1 MMDDITIKCGRP
13 RKGDELLSRERILDA
28 AFTLFIEH
36 GYGDLCLEMV
46 AKTAHVSMRTIYNEF
61 DGKAGLF
68 GAVIRRCSDPY
79 VQALEDSKL
88 LEMPPEEALLSFAR
102 NFLYGIT
109 RPEMIKIRILL
120 IGESSRFP
128 HIIEQFY
135 QQGPER
141 TLQHLT
147 QFFLTH
153 QNKGCFPRFEASVLA
168 DQFLSCL
175 RSERFQRLLMYQET
189 LPNKEEIDT
198 WVEQAVSL
206 FLYGSLLPN
215 EHKLTSSPT

>member
-1 MMDDITIKCGRP
+1 MDAITIKCGRP
-13 RKGDELLSRERILDA
+13 RKGEELLSRERILDA
-28 AFTLFIEH
+28 AFTLFVEH
-36 GYGDLCLEMV
+36 GYGNLCLETV
-46 AKTAHVSMRTIYNEF
+46 AKTAHVSMRTIYNQFE
-61 DGKAGLF
+61 GKAGLF

-88 LEMPPEEALLSFAR
+88 LEMPPEEALLCFAR

-109 RPEMIKIRILL
+109 RPEMVKIRILL

-141 TLQHLT
+141 TLRHLA

-153 QNKGCFPRFEASVLA
+153 QDKGCFTDFDANVLA

-175 RSERFQRLLMYQET
+175 RSERFQSLLMNQNT
-189 LPNKEEIDT
+189 LPSKEEIDIWT
-198 WVEQAVSL
+198 EQAVRL
-206 FLYGSLLPN
+206 FLYGSLFPKEN
-215 EHKLTSSPT
+215 NVKLIPC